1 MDDIKAHLG
10 AAVDALAGDLFNVS
24 EFLYNNPEIAYQEFK
39 SCEYLSR
46 FLEERG
52 FEVERGVG
60 GVKTAFLARPAGR
73 PQERPTVALLAE
85 YDALPGVGHG
95 CGHKSGGR
103 PRHRNQVQNRSGS
116 THL

>member
-10 AAVDALAGDLFNVS
+10 AEVDALAGDLFKVS

-46 FLEERG
+46 FLEDRG
-52 FEVERGVG
+52 FEVERGIG

-73 PQERPTVALLAE
+73 QKKRPTVALLAE

-95 CGHKSGGR
+95 CGHNLIAAISLGAA
-103 PRHRNQVQNRSGS
+103 
-116 THL
+116 LWC